1 MPDDSSDK
9 SSVTPPIPNKPPKRP
24 QRDYSALPQKPITLK
39 HKAKKTTHKSTK
51 PPAKPGSATSK
62 KKPHPKKPPNPWN
75 IDSMSTEAKQII
87 QAGAE
92 SQGLSIAQW
101 LEALV
106 MNQDR
111 FFHHEN
117 EEKEKHLLRSLHE
130 IEQRLDRIEQQRG
143 FWSRFWDQVMN
154 QGDIDKR

>member
-9 SSVTPPIPNKPPKRP
+9 PSVTPPIPNKPPKPPR
-24 QRDYSALPQKPITLK
+24 RDYSALPQKPITLK
-39 HKAKKTTHKSTK
+39 HKAKKATHKSSK
-51 PPAKPGSATSK
+51 SPAKSASATSK
-62 KKPHPKKPPNPWN
+62 KKPSSPWN

-92 SQGLSIAQW
+92 SQGLTIAQW

-106 MNQDR
+106 MNQDK

-117 EEKEKHLLRSLHE
+117 EEREKHLLRSLHD

-154 QGDIDKR
+154 QGDADKS